1 MNQRLARLIQLLQI
15 KQEATQRV
23 YLEWMNAKEQFN
35 QNKTR
40 HEQLV
45 TYRQDYLQQLEVL
58 GNQGSYVGRLRNRID
73 FINHLDTALIQLNT
87 HLGQLAKIRSKA
99 ELNYN
104 QTKASEEGVCKLI
117 ERVKKTG
124 QIQLQR
130 MEQKESDEYAQ
141 KQWYSKKMNDQ
152 SNTFGE

>member
-1 MNQRLARLIQLLQI
+1 MSQRLDRLIQLLQI
-15 KQEATQRV
+15 KQEATKHA
-23 YLEWMNAKEQFN
+23 YMDLIKAKEQFD
-35 QNKTR
+35 QNKIR

-58 GNQGSYVGRLRNRID
+58 GNQGSIVGRLRNRID

-87 HLGQLAKIRSKA
+87 HLAQLAKIRSKA

-104 QTKASEEGVCKLI
+104 QAKTSEEGVSKLI
-117 ERVKKTG
+117 ERVKKAE
-124 QIQLQR
+124 QIKLQR
-130 MEQKESDEYAQ
+130 MDQKEIDEYAQ
-141 KQWYSKKMNDQ
+141 KQWYSKNINDQ